1 MSLISIIQAVIWIY
15 VLYLCVLELNTMTR
29 RTAMVARLG
38 HVALSCGAAAGIMS
52 AISDRQLFELLIAAG
67 VALHMTFN
75 RRGGK

>member
-1 MSLISIIQAVIWIY
+1 
-15 VLYLCVLELNTMTR
+15 MTR
-29 RTAMVARLG
+29 QTAMVARLG